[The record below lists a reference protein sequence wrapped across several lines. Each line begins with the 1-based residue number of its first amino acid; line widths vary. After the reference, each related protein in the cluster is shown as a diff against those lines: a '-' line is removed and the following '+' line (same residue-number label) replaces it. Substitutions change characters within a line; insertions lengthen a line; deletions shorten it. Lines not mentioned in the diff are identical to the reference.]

1 MMDRHASRADLELNQ
16 TQQMLNWLE
25 SERVKDKQIIT
36 TLQERTV
43 GQANELTAQAKRIQE
58 LESALAA
65 AKATLTKALQFSD
78 MLQQFKDDLLAEM
91 DRREDAR
98 QKESREGERLHK
110 AEIESLGRGII
121 GIRKDLSRIKPVE
134 DELPLRRAEERRLA
148 ELISRLTQRVEDL
161 SIRTEERVQSVI
173 YLEEGR
179 RQDAKRMAQL
189 EEIANTQIKRL
200 DLLTSK
206 QTVLEDNISR
216 LSPRIDEIH
225 KRVSDLSKPIEDMRV
240 SEFRRAQEMKTWVEE
255 IEKRTAPIPDHIT
268 AFQRLQEQAQIN
280 QRYLEEVKGFKER
293 LEGRHAEVAEAQRIA
308 DDRAKRQMETFLIE
322 QEKRWQRFTTEAEE
336 RWNAHER
343 VHRPITERI
352 EAAEA
357 RFMPIYEQL
366 DTLWDIQEAWS
377 KMPLLIAREWSSAYG
392 QLVQQ
397 RRTLGRPEPGPL
409 PKRPKRKADLIP
421 GEE

>member
-36 TLQERTV
+36 TLQERAA

-58 LESALAA
+58 LETALAA
-65 AKATLTKALQFSD
+65 AKATLTKALQFTD
-78 MLQQFKDDLLAEM
+78 MLQQFKDDLLAEI
-91 DRREDAR
+91 DRREGAR
-98 QKESREGERLHK
+98 QKDAREIDRLHK
-110 AEIESLGRGII
+110 TEIESLGRNLIE
-121 GIRKDLSRIKPVE
+121 IRKELPRIKPLE
-134 DELPLRRAEERRLA
+134 DEIPIRRAEERRLA
-148 ELISRLTQRVEDL
+148 ESISRLTQRVEDL
-161 SIRTEERVQSVI
+161 SSRTEERVQSVV

-189 EEIANTQIKRL
+189 EEITNTHIKRL

-206 QTVLEDNISR
+206 QTVLEDNFSR
-216 LSPRIDEIH
+216 MSPRIDQIH
-225 KRVSDLSKPIEDMRV
+225 KRVTEFDKPIEDLRV
-240 SEFRRAQEMKTWVEE
+240 NEFRRAQEMKAWIDE

-268 AFQRLQEQAQIN
+268 AFQRLQEQAQLN
-280 QRYLEEVKGFKER
+280 QRYLEDVKGFKER
-293 LEGRHAEVAEAQRIA
+293 LEGRQAEVAEAQRIA

-322 QEKRWQRFTTEAEE
+322 QEKRWQRFATEAEE

-343 VHRPITERI
+343 VHRPVTERI

-357 RFMPIYEQL
+357 KFMPIYEQL
-366 DTLWDIQEAWS
+366 DVLWDIQEAWS
-377 KMPLLIAREWSSAYG
+377 KIPLLVAREWSSSYG

-409 PKRPKRKADLIP
+409 PKRPKRKTDVIP
-421 GEE
+421 DEA